1 MDWEKLRADFPA
13 ANRHVYLNT
22 AGIGITPA
30 PVTAEIQRLF
40 GEWSAQGATT
50 PSFRQEAGALAAA
63 ARERAARLF
72 HASPREL
79 AFTGRVA
86 ESLHIVI
93 DGLRWCE
100 GDEIVT
106 SDEEVLYAPLY
117 RVAQEHGVVV
127 RQMRLE
133 HDRAA
138 LLERLDALLTARTR
152 LVWLSDT
159 TNKTGIHLPARAICD
174 LAHAHGALVMFDGAQ
189 TAGQFPVDLQA
200 SDCDFYA
207 ITGYKWLLGPYGCG
221 LCYIREAL
229 LPELRA
235 YRLGHARLDHAHSA
249 YEQEDSALAFEFG
262 VRNVILRIG
271 YGKALEYV
279 EALGLEAIHARMMA
293 LRDHLWRGLDALEGV
308 RIASPADPDLNSAI
322 TCVLLPGIDPAEAV
336 AAAWEANIV
345 IVPTEIPTGRPDL
358 RGVRISPAFYNTEE
372 DLDRLLQLLQDLLVS
387 ARR

>member
-1 MDWEKLRADFPA
+1 MNWNQVRADFPA

-40 GEWSAQGATT
+40 GDWGAQGATT
-50 PSFRQEAGALAAA
+50 PSFRQEVGALAAA

-93 DGLRWCE
+93 DGLRWRE

-117 RVAQEHGVVV
+117 RVAQEHGVIV
-127 RQMRLE
+127 RRMRLE

-138 LLERLDALLTARTR
+138 LLDRFAALLTPRTR

-189 TAGQFPVDLQA
+189 TVGQFPLDLQA
-200 SDCDFYA
+200 IDCDFYA

-235 YRLGHARLDHAHSA
+235 HRLGHARLDHAHNA

-271 YGKALEYV
+271 YGKTLEYI
-279 EALGLEAIHARMMA
+279 EALGLEAIHARTMA

-308 RIASPADPDLNSAI
+308 RIASPAEPSLNSAI
-322 TCVLLPGIDPAEAV
+322 TCVILPSIEPAEAV

-345 IVPTEIPTGRPDL
+345 IVPTEVPAGRPDL

-372 DLDRLLQLLQDLLVS
+372 DLDRLLQVLRDLLLS